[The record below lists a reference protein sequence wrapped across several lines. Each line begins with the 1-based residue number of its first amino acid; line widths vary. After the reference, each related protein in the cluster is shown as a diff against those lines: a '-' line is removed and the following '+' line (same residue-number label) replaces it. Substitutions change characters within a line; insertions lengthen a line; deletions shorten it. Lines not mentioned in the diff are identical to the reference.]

1 MHGDF
6 SSLLTSLVFPKQE
19 ISKNAKDRKWNF
31 ICTQALGQM
40 ILTQDLSRN
49 FIYVAHEHRYTFSST
64 NTLQLLFQI
73 VLNPVLRCSPG
84 LLIQDLP
91 L

>member
-6 SSLLTSLVFPKQE
+6 SSLLTSLLSPKQE
-19 ISKNAKDRKWNF
+19 SSKNAKDGKWNF
-31 ICTQALGQM
+31 ICPQALGQM
-40 ILTQDLSRN
+40 ILTQDLRRN
-49 FIYVAHEHRYTFSST
+49 IIYVARGHRHTFSST